1 MIQLRFDS
9 TKELFDFILYTPDL
23 MHWNI
28 LECNLTTNDG
38 TINDYN
44 IYIHRNVRD
53 GSEIVCLNDE
63 NIKEKFM
70 RVADDVKTNK
80 YRGIKF
86 DILLQISIDFK
97 NSIDIFDHFYDF
109 YLCLYSNDDV
119 IICSTHFYER
129 NKDHGIQPII
139 AFDTYIV
146 QLYNE
151 WKNSKIL
158 QN

>member
-23 MHWNI
+23 MYWNI

-63 NIKEKFM
+63 NIKERFM

-109 YLCLYSNDDV
+109 YLCLYSYDHV

>member
-23 MHWNI
+23 MYWNI

-63 NIKEKFM
+63 NIKERFM

-86 DILLQISIDFK
+86 DILLQISIKKEMFHVK
-97 NSIDIFDHFYDF
+97 HLFF
-109 YLCLYSNDDV
+109 
-119 IICSTHFYER
+119 
-129 NKDHGIQPII
+129 
-139 AFDTYIV
+139 
-146 QLYNE
+146 
-151 WKNSKIL
+151 
-158 QN
+158 